1 MIDIKHSVGRG
12 FGTGGLYDILK
23 ELQLFS
29 AGIQGEVYFVEG
41 NTGDDGNDGSS
52 WNKAYKTLA
61 AAITASN
68 ASIANADMK
77 GYASRNTIF
86 VKGDRLVEDLDIFPN
101 KCDVIGVG
109 SCDAYIGAG
118 IQGNHEPANAGNYG
132 TRFINI
138 NFFPKTTSED
148 IVILASTSSG
158 IEFHNCTFI
167 GVWGAITAPSA
178 IDITASPMGKI
189 ENCKFLGAFSGDV
202 IDIGAGD
209 CSGLRIV
216 DNTII
221 GGADNGIVETA
232 TATVAGAMSRGL
244 IMNNFIQV
252 ADEIIKTQDVSV
264 FNVIGNRGISAET
277 TTDGWSIDE
286 TYAVDNVFNMAG
298 AIDTIPNTPA
308 I

>member
-41 NTGDDGNDGSS
+41 NAGDDGNDGSS

-61 AAITASN
+61 TAITASN
-68 ASIANADMK
+68 ANIAA
-77 GYASRNTIF
+77 GSSGWASRNTIF
-86 VKGDRLVEDLDIFPN
+86 VKGDRLDEDLTEFPD

-118 IQGNHEPANAGNYG
+118 IIGNHAPTNAGNYG
-132 TRFINI
+132 TRFFNM
-138 NFFPKTTSED
+138 NFFPQADGD
-148 IVILASTSSG
+148 IITLASTSSG
-158 IEFHNCTFI
+158 IVFIDCVGI
-167 GVWGAITAPSA
+167 GVWSGKTAPSFLDLIA
-178 IDITASPMGKI
+178 APM
-189 ENCKFLGAFSGDV
+189 CKVKDCRLLGAYSGDV

-209 CSGLRIV
+209 CSGLEIV
-216 DNTII
+216 RNDII
-221 GGADNGIVETA
+221 GGADNGIVETGV
-232 TATVAGAMSRGL
+232 ATVAGVMSRAL
-244 IMNNFIQV
+244 IKDNFIQV

-264 FNVIGNRGISAET
+264 FNIVGNRGISAET

-286 TYAVDNVFNMAG
+286 TYAVDNIFNMAG
-298 AIDTIPNTPA
+298 TIDTIPNTPA
-308 I
+308 T